1 MTTVATIVYL
11 TVATAFFGMTLA
23 EGVIRR
29 LPWSFDRIMGLLL
42 SCLWPLILIAIAV
55 SSHRDRRN
63 AG

>member
-1 MTTVATIVYL
+1 MTTLATIVYL

-23 EGVIRR
+23 EGVTRR